1 MKIQK
6 DFSLQ
11 NLKNQNKMKILNHK
25 ERKEIQDKLTEQFGI
40 KKIPNVLVKFGEE
53 KIFAFSGNLTLLQK
67 LQKLT
72 RIEGIGSY
80 IAKEQRDEIRLS
92 IEGSHLFKSQITK
105 NIFELNAEQKNL
117 WMHGSELNIQT
128 NKRGFLVMKYNDDFL
143 GTGKASEHKIGNF
156 IPKIRRLKER
166 N

>member
-1 MKIQK
+1 
-6 DFSLQ
+6 
-11 NLKNQNKMKILNHK
+11 MKILNHK
-25 ERKEIQDKLTEQFGI
+25 ERKIIQDKLTEQFGI
-40 KKIPNVLVKFGEE
+40 KKVPNVLVKFGEE

-80 IAKEQRDEIRLS
+80 IAKEQRGEIRLS

-105 NIFELNAEQKNL
+105 NIFELDQEQKDL
-117 WMHGSELNIQT
+117 WMHGSEILLQDAKGGNIKGWALNNQ
-128 NKRGFLVMKYNDDFL
+128 KLKKGFVVMKYNDDFL
-143 GTGKASEHKIGNF
+143 GTGKASENKIGNF
-156 IPKIRRLKER
+156 IPKIRRLKHV